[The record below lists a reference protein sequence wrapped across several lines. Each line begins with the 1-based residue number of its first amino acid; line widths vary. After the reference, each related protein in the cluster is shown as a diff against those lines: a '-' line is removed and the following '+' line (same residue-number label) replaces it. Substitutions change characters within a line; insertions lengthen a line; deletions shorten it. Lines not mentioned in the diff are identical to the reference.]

1 MKGIEGA
8 KDRNLRVSLK
18 WGSDEG
24 FKICARE
31 VVGATGVGFFFNST
45 RP

>member
-1 MKGIEGA
+1 MREMKGA

-24 FKICARE
+24 FKICTRK
-31 VVGATGVGFFFNST
+31 VIGATSA
-45 RP
+45 